1 MAVMKMSALT
11 LTGPKEELEPAALHM
26 AASGC
31 FQPFPIDRLVNDKNL
46 RGKIT
51 AETENPYDE
60 LLKTVSQFWTLA
72 QENLP
77 MPEAANLTKD
87 FTLTEARLQ
96 TEKVSQSLDALQK
109 QNAALSGEEE
119 KLEAVKALLEA
130 FSETEFKPSALHG
143 GEFLVSRFGKLS
155 NENYERL
162 ISEDDAFVSVNL
174 LSQTDKNSWL
184 LIFAASDKQDSLQ
197 MLLDAFSFTEFST
210 DSIIR
215 TLSSEDGDLLSAADK
230 LLEKRRADAVDLQSA
245 AAQLLE
251 SNRGHYEQL
260 YSGLYTMQRV
270 YEACRGHGEISGMF
284 VMTGWV
290 PAEKVDEIQT
300 KILNEAP
307 NTVILPEE
315 TKELN
320 IPVPTLLNNNR
331 LFSAFQEIVAM
342 YSLPSRGD
350 FDPSLLVAATF
361 TFFFGFMFGDIGH
374 GLIILLAAIYA
385 RKMNIVQRSFAF
397 ILKCAAVSSMI
408 FGVLYGS
415 IFGLEDVFPAL
426 WLSPMKETLKIMA
439 VSVGVGFCTIN
450 LGMFL
455 NVVKQYKAKNYAKM
469 LFDGQGLAG
478 LLLYWFVAVLVVVF
492 SLNIKFSETVMNL
505 LWAGAGLMLLLMLF
519 KNVLARALFK
529 EKTGG
534 SVVMGAFGI
543 VEVLLSFLSS
553 TASFVRLAAFA
564 LNHVGLSMA
573 VIMLS
578 QLVRGLPCGTV
589 IQFIVFA
596 AGNVV
601 IAVLE
606 GLIVFIQTL
615 RLEYHEFFGKFY
627 SGGGKAFTPV
637 RWEN

>member
-1 MAVMKMSALT
+1 MAVMKISALT
-11 LTGPKEELEPAALHM
+11 LTGPKEELEPAALPM

-31 FQPFPIDRLVNDKNL
+31 FQPVPIDLLVNDKNIL
-46 RGKIT
+46 GKIT
-51 AETENPYDE
+51 AGTENPYDE
-60 LLKTVSQFWTLA
+60 LLKKVSRLWSLA
-72 QENLP
+72 QEKLP
-77 MPEAANLTKD
+77 LPESSALTKD

-96 TEKVSQSLDALQK
+96 TEKVSQNIEALQQ
-109 QNAALSGEEE
+109 QNLRLSDEEE

-130 FSETEFKPSALHG
+130 FSETEFSPADLQSGK
-143 GEFLVSRFGKLS
+143 FLVSRFGRLS
-155 NENYERL
+155 NENYDRL
-162 ISEDDAFVSVNL
+162 ISEEDAFVSVNL
-174 LSQTDKNSWL
+174 LTQTDKNSWL
-184 LIFAASDKQDSLQ
+184 LIFALSDRKDSLQ
-197 MLLDAFSFTEFST
+197 TLLDSLSFTEFSAAGL
-210 DSIIR
+210 IQQ
-215 TLSSEDGDLLSAADK
+215 LSSEDGDLLSAADK
-230 LLEKRRADAVDLQSA
+230 LLETYRTAAGDLKSA

-251 SNRGHYEQL
+251 KDRRQYEQL

-290 PAEKVDEIQT
+290 PSEKVAEIQA
-300 KILNEAP
+300 KILKEAP
-307 NTVILPEE
+307 NTAVLPEE

-320 IPVPTLLNNNR
+320 IPVPTLLKNSR
-331 LFSAFQEIVAM
+331 MFSAFQEIVAM

-350 FDPSLLVAATF
+350 FDPSLLVAVTF

-439 VSVGVGFCTIN
+439 ISVGVGFCTIN

-478 LLLYWFVAVLVVVF
+478 LLLYWFAAVLVAAF
-492 SLNIKFSETVMNL
+492 SLDIKLSETVMNL

-519 KNVLARALFK
+519 KSVLARALFK
-529 EKTGG
+529 ENNGG

-589 IQFIVFA
+589 IQFVVFA

-627 SGGGKAFTPV
+627 SGGGKAFRPV

>member
-31 FQPFPIDRLVNDKNL
+31 FQPVPIDLLVNDKNM
-46 RGKIT
+46 REKIT
-51 AETENPYDE
+51 ADTENPYDE
-60 LLKTVSQFWTLA
+60 LLKKVSLLWSLA
-72 QENLP
+72 QEKLP
-77 MPEAANLTKD
+77 MPESSALTKD
-87 FTLTEARLQ
+87 FTLTDARLQ
-96 TEKVSQSLDALQK
+96 SEKLSQNLEALQQ
-109 QNAALSGEEE
+109 QNLMLSDEEE
-119 KLEAVKALLEA
+119 KLEAVRVLLEA
-130 FSETEFKPSALHG
+130 FSETGLTFDTLNGSD
-143 GEFLVSRFGKLS
+143 FLVSCFGKLS
-155 NENYERL
+155 NENYDRL
-162 ISEDDAFVSVNL
+162 MSEDDGFVSVNL
-174 LSQTDKNSWL
+174 LVQSEKSSWL
-184 LIFAASDKQDSLQ
+184 LIFAPLDGKDALKALLASLG
-197 MLLDAFSFTEFST
+197 FIEFSA
-210 DSIIR
+210 DEVIR
-215 TLSSEDGDLLSAADK
+215 SLSSEDSDLLSAVDK
-230 LLEKRRADAVDLQSA
+230 RLETYRAASGDLKSA
-245 AAQLLE
+245 AAQMLE
-251 SNRGHYEQL
+251 KDRRQYEQL

-270 YEACRGHGEISGMF
+270 YEACRGRGEISGMF
-284 VMTGWV
+284 VMSGWV
-290 PAEKVDEIQT
+290 PSERVDEIQAA
-300 KILNEAP
+300 ILKEAP
-307 NTVILPEE
+307 NTVVLPEE

-320 IPVPTLLNNNR
+320 IPVPTLLKNSR
-331 LFSAFQEIVAM
+331 MFSAFQEIVAM

-350 FDPSLLVAATF
+350 FDPSLLVAITF

-415 IFGLEDVFPAL
+415 IFGLEEVFPAL

-439 VSVGVGFCTIN
+439 ISVGVGFCTIN

-455 NVVKQYKAKNYAKM
+455 NVVKQYKARNYAKM

-478 LLLYWFVAVLVVVF
+478 LLLYWFAASLVVVF
-492 SLNIKFSETVMNL
+492 SLNIKLSETVMNL

-519 KNVLARALFK
+519 KSVLARVLFK
-529 EKTGG
+529 EKNGG

-578 QLVRGLPCGTV
+578 QLVSGLPCGTV
-589 IQFIVFA
+589 IQFVVFA
-596 AGNVV
+596 VGNVV

-627 SGGGKAFTPV
+627 SGGGKAFSPV